1 MLSQK
6 DPEYI
11 DAFIILRSEE
21 NQIGCLEY
29 LKTVLKNNSQRI
41 ALSTFSEMYNKY
53 KNSNECVVDR
63 EARLKL
69 YYYSELCKQYP
80 NLRAP
85 TNLDTIGISEF
96 LKDLE
101 KRQLNIELLKK
112 LCKDFGWNYQKK
124 LIQQIKIVLSSQTLD
139 FEIKTDQFGKDEVI
153 VKSSVESIKKLCM
166 PYLTEIT
173 DLETLGLELEKFF
186 KEEIS
191 IYFYELYLAVIDLI
205 ERAKELSAYYR
216 FYRSLLLLLKL
227 NLTFKRRSVEA
238 SSDEHEYWTK
248 NFATES
254 GVMPL
259 ISNYRLPFILII
271 KTGPENVIGKD
282 LTVESFET
290 YYPLIKIHAELT
302 ADTAEGIFDRVEVC
316 SIHAVKNSVMELQS
330 QTEATANNYNLKPR
344 NNALLQ
350 AVLRMVNFL
359 HNKKKI
365 LGTLV
370 YIMNSTPRGCDQV
383 EAAHECYKYVMA
395 NENELQQ
402 NPDPKYNDVIEK
414 VKVKYPLLK
423 TQHLLYLYGVFDDKL
438 MQLIDNPANLIN
450 ALYHHESI
458 LTTQKKEINK
468 LCSELADL
476 HNIELLALQMKLLR
490 NWLAFADISIG
501 NENVCGDETVYEDFL
516 GQGGNSGEDGDAYV
530 SDENVIRAYYILR
543 SWNNDAALDY
553 LASELNTSM
562 ASAENQMQLYECFA
576 KLMSESS
583 LSYMEMVDA
592 DNYLLTRVCH
602 YLKGLGIPCKTDEF
616 PNVDKIALLKQIWA
630 SHYNNPK
637 GLEVMA
643 LICLSYDIH
652 LPQVWNGILKQMVN
666 HKMVIF
672 LNSFYKDLILIVF

>member
-11 DAFIILRSEE
+11 DAFIILRSED
-21 NQIGCLEY
+21 NQLGCLEY
-29 LKTVLKNNSQRI
+29 LKSVLKNNSQRI
-41 ALSTFSEMYNKY
+41 AFSTFSEMYNKY

-85 TNLDTIGISEF
+85 TNLDTLGISEF

-101 KRQLNIELLKK
+101 NRQLSIDLLKK

-124 LIQQIKIVLSSQTLD
+124 LIQQIKIILSSQKLD

-153 VKSSVESIKKLCM
+153 IKSSVETIKKLCV

-173 DLETLGLELEKFF
+173 DLESLGFELEKFF
-186 KEEIS
+186 KEEIHV
-191 IYFYELYLAVIDLI
+191 YFYELYLAVIDLI
-205 ERAKELSAYYR
+205 EHAKELSPYYR
-216 FYRSLLLLLKL
+216 FYRSILLLLKL
-227 NLTFKRRSVEA
+227 NLTFKRRPVENP
-238 SSDEHEYWTK
+238 SEEYEYWTK
-248 NFATES
+248 NFAKES
-254 GVMPL
+254 GVMPV
-259 ISNYRLPFILII
+259 ISNYRLPFTLII
-271 KTGPENVIGKD
+271 KNGPELVINKD

-302 ADTAEGIFDRVEVC
+302 AHGPEGIYDRVEVC
-316 SIHAVKNSVMELQS
+316 SIHAAKNSVQELQL
-330 QTEATANNYNLKPR
+330 QAEAAANNYNLKPR

-365 LGTLV
+365 LGTL
-370 YIMNSTPRGCDQV
+370 YFIMNHTPRGCDQM
-383 EAAHECYKYVMA
+383 EAAHECYKYVLA
-395 NENELQQ
+395 NENELRQ
-402 NPDPKYNDVIEK
+402 NGEAKYVDVIEK
-414 VKVKYPLLK
+414 IKVKYPMLK

-438 MQLIDNPANLIN
+438 MQLIENPASLIN

-476 HNIELLALQMKLLR
+476 HNIELLALQMRLLR

-516 GQGGNSGEDGDAYV
+516 GQGGASADDGEAYV

-553 LASELNTSM
+553 LASELNSAT
-562 ASAENQMQLYECFA
+562 ANAENQMQLYECFA
-576 KLMSESS
+576 KLMNESS
-583 LSYMEMVDA
+583 LNYMEMVDA
-592 DNYLLTRVCH
+592 DNYLLIRVCH
-602 YLKGLGIPCKTDEF
+602 YLKGLGIACKIEEF
-616 PNVDKIALLKQIWA
+616 PKLDKVVLLKQIWT
-630 SHYNNPK
+630 SHYNNAK

-643 LICLSYDIH
+643 LICLSYNIH
-652 LPQVWNGILKQMVN
+652 LPQIWNGVLKQMVN
-666 HKMVIF
+666 HKMV
-672 LNSFYKDLILIVF
+672 S